1 MSASELDDRPEP
13 VVHMCDAGGPT
24 GSSLRR
30 RLDHELRRRSPVDR
44 YESLTNLCPP
54 SICGDLERQPFGQA
68 LEDASV
74 VYGHRV
80 VPESLRDGLPSI
92 VSSWGDF
99 GAEDDAGDS
108 TQDAQNVDGQT
119 YTDKAYSLWRERGAD
134 EKSPLGQI
142 GTLQERVAQIEAEP
156 SVSFT
161 HVVSPHRPW
170 NLSPSGAVLSYDP
183 LTAIDPDANGFEFN
197 TLRNFQ
203 LHSMQ
208 TGAIDNVVG
217 DLSTASSRCRRGGHV
232 ARRHRRPRL
241 QLTPPDIGR
250 KVTDA
255 TAEDIF
261 RVPLFIKAPG
271 QTEGEV
277 IDDSAQAVDVL
288 RP

>member
-1 MSASELDDRPEP
+1 
-13 VVHMCDAGGPT
+13 MCDAGGPT

-119 YTDKAYSLWRERGAD
+119 YTDKAYSRSMRSPAAARQRRCTRSNPPERHGR
-134 EKSPLGQI
+134 G
-142 GTLQERVAQIEAEP
+142 GEP
-156 SVSFT
+156 SEYVRYPLCASL
-161 HVVSPHRPW
+161 PW
-170 NLSPSGAVLSYDP
+170 SESWASNQSWSAATTTGL
-183 LTAIDPDANGFEFN
+183 FE
-197 TLRNFQ
+197 R
-203 LHSMQ
+203 
-208 TGAIDNVVG
+208 
-217 DLSTASSRCRRGGHV
+217 
-232 ARRHRRPRL
+232 
-241 QLTPPDIGR
+241 
-250 KVTDA
+250 
-255 TAEDIF
+255 
-261 RVPLFIKAPG
+261 
-271 QTEGEV
+271 
-277 IDDSAQAVDVL
+277 
-288 RP
+288 